1 MANWLVTGG
10 AGFIGTNFIF
20 RILSSQSDVH
30 VFNLDLLTYAGNRD
44 NFVELDQQGR
54 YEFIQGDIC
63 DRGLIDSLL
72 MGKNIDTIVH
82 FAAETHVDRSIL
94 GPIQFIQTNIN
105 GTATLLEAA
114 RNFWLHDK
122 GTTLKNRRFHHIS
135 TDEVFGSLKTGE
147 PAWTE
152 DSPYMPNS
160 PYSASKAGSDHLV
173 RSYGHT
179 YGLPVTI
186 SNCSNNY
193 GPYQFPEKLI
203 PVVIMN
209 ALNGRNIPVY
219 GDGQQIRDWLYVE
232 DHCEAIES
240 IVLNGQNGETYN
252 IGGANQPANLTIVQT
267 ICRLLDE
274 LVPQSKFK
282 QHESLI
288 TYVED
293 RPGHDRRYAMDS
305 TKINRELGWSP
316 RHSLED
322 GLRKTVKWYLD
333 HQDWVNSITSRQ
345 SYQDWMR
352 KNYTERGG
360 KPK

>member
-10 AGFIGTNFIF
+10 AGFIGTNFIL
-20 RILSSQSDVH
+20 RILSTQPDVH
-30 VFNLDLLTYAGNRD
+30 LTNLDLITYAGNRENLSGYEGQARYD
-44 NFVELDQQGR
+44 FVQA
-54 YEFIQGDIC
+54 DIC
-63 DRGLIDSLL
+63 DRATLDRLL
-72 MGKNIDTIVH
+72 RDRNIDTIVH

-94 GPIQFIQTNIN
+94 GPMQFIQTNVT

-114 RNFWLHDK
+114 RHFWQNGDTNSLSHK
-122 GTTLKNRRFHHIS
+122 RFHHIS
-135 TDEVFGSLKTGE
+135 TDEVFGTLKVGE

-152 DSPYMPNS
+152 ESPYLPNS

-173 RSYGHT
+173 RAYGHT

-193 GPYQFPEKLI
+193 GPFQYPEKLI
-203 PVVIMN
+203 PVVILN
-209 ALNGRNIPVY
+209 ALNGRKIPVY

-232 DHCEAIES
+232 DHCEAIER
-240 IVLNGQNGETYN
+240 IILDGRIGETYN

-274 LVPQSKFK
+274 LVPQSKFRP
-282 QHESLI
+282 HESLI

-305 TKINRELGWSP
+305 TRLNRELGWFP
-316 RHSLED
+316 RHTLET
-322 GLRKTVKWYLD
+322 GLRKTVQWYLD
-333 HQDWVNSITSRQ
+333 NMAWVERITGRQ
-345 SYQDWMR
+345 AYQDWMQ
-352 KNYTERGG
+352 KNYSERGG
-360 KPK
+360 NTK